1 MKEEFELILKA
12 DEARVGRTLQAVME
26 GSYKINI
33 LKKEAHETRVYV
45 QNETR
50 EYAVGINGSGKYFCS
65 CPDRFVNENICKH
78 ILMVVLTG
86 VLGTE
91 EKDTT

>member
-1 MKEEFELILKA
+1 MKAEFELILKA
-12 DEARVGRTLQAVME
+12 EEARVGRALQAVMN

-33 LKKEAHETRVYV
+33 LKKEAHETRAYV
-45 QNETR
+45 LNETK

-78 ILMVVLTG
+78 ILMVVLSLL
-86 VLGTE
+86 LGKQ
-91 EKDTT
+91 EKSTT